1 MNRMLLISLAITA
14 SLAQAAES
22 LNTPHGVLAFK
33 SETNKDFAG
42 HAYGVTLAG
51 KKIGSITYGGYPD
64 FKEKPY
70 KLGGQD
76 IYVFT
81 SHSGAAGD
89 PNNYHG
95 LVVIEKGKG
104 RVLEDFEF
112 WATPADTIDIKTS
125 EGVLSAELGVRDN
138 KTYRMVYDG
147 KNIAVKSEKVRS
159 GTGKKGKSRRK
170 LDKERCQSLHEFRE
184 DLCPYFDFK
193 AAAYV
198 ERLINDA
205 YERPGFNYDG
215 LEQLCKKKDSLMKMS
230 YADFQEKVCTK

>member
-33 SETNKDFAG
+33 SEINKVIAG

-70 KLGGQD
+70 KLGGQE

-81 SHSGAAGD
+81 SHSGAASD

-184 DLCPYFDFK
+184 DLCPYFDFN
-193 AAAYV
+193 AAAFV